1 MGSKAEYEAKK
12 AAKRAKR
19 AAEEAA
25 KRQAVIEGCVVRDVA
40 APAGDDQEIRYEA
53 SLAAE
58 TAAYEAA
65 GLAKLTPQVF
75 MTKAD
80 PIGGALLSQIFPEHR
95 ETHTIGFC
103 VTVEPGRVIAQRDH
117 ATDDEE
123 DSGYVAILI
132 RGSPR
137 LEVGEVVHAGLY
149 EPAGKG
155 ALRCIKRVLYPHLVL
170 PDGWREA
177 IPTEEAL
184 WADEDLEY
192 TEFFGIPVGELIYGP
207 GWPP

>member
-25 KRQAVIEGCVVRDVA
+25 KRQAVIKGCVVREVT

-117 ATDDEE
+117 APDDENE
-123 DSGYVAILI
+123 DSGYASILI

-170 PDGWREA
+170 PEGWREA

-192 TEFFGIPVGELIYGP
+192 AEFFGIPVGGS
-207 GWPP
+207 

>member
-25 KRQAVIEGCVVRDVA
+25 KRQAVIEGCAVKNIA
-40 APAGDDQEIRYEA
+40 TPAGDDQEIRYQA

-58 TAAYEAA
+58 TATYESA

-75 MTKAD
+75 MTKTD

-103 VTVEPGRVIAQRDH
+103 VTVEPGRIIAQRDH
-117 ATDDEE
+117 ATDDENE
-123 DSGYVAILI
+123 DSGYVSII
-132 RGSPR
+132 VRGSPR
-137 LEVGEVVHAGLY
+137 LEVGEVVHACLH

-155 ALRCIKRVLYPHLVL
+155 ALRCIKRVLYPHIVL
-170 PDGWREA
+170 PEGWRET
-177 IPTEEAL
+177 IPTEETL
-184 WADEDLEY
+184 WADEDLEH
-192 TEFFGIPVGELIYGP
+192 TEFFGIPVGELIYGR
-207 GWPP
+207 

>member
-12 AAKRAKR
+12 AAKRAKQ

-25 KRQAVIEGCVVRDVA
+25 KRQAVIEGCVVREVT

-80 PIGGALLSQIFPEHR
+80 PIGAALLSQIFPEHR

-117 ATDDEE
+117 ATDDE
-123 DSGYVAILI
+123 DSGYVSILI

-149 EPAGKG
+149 EPAGNG
-155 ALRCIKRVLYPHLVL
+155 ALRCIRRVRYPHLVL
-170 PDGWREA
+170 PDGWRET
-177 IPTEEAL
+177 IPTEETL

-207 GWPP
+207 

>member
-12 AAKRAKR
+12 AAKRAKQ
-19 AAEEAA
+19 AA
-25 KRQAVIEGCVVRDVA
+25 KRQAMIEGCVVKDVA
-40 APAGDDQEIRYEA
+40 APAGDDQKIRYEA

-75 MTKAD
+75 MTRAD

-117 ATDDEE
+117 APDDENE
-123 DSGYVAILI
+123 DSGYVSII
-132 RGSPR
+132 VRGSPC

-149 EPAGKG
+149 ESAGKG

-177 IPTEEAL
+177 LPTEETF

-192 TEFFGIPVGELIYGP
+192 TELFGIPVGELIYGR
-207 GWPP
+207 PP

>member
-1 MGSKAEYEAKK
+1 MGSKAEYEARK
-12 AAKRAKR
+12 AAKRAQR
-19 AAEEAA
+19 PAASEAHVIQAAE
-25 KRQAVIEGCVVRDVA
+25 A

-58 TAAYEAA
+58 MAAYESA

-103 VTVEPGRVIAQRDH
+103 VTVEPGRIIAQRDH
-117 ATDDEE
+117 ATDDENE
-123 DSGYVAILI
+123 DSGYVSII
-132 RGSPR
+132 VRGSPR
-137 LEVGEVVHAGLY
+137 LEVGEVVHACLH

-155 ALRCIKRVLYPHLVL
+155 ALRCIKRVLYPHIVL
-170 PDGWREA
+170 PEGWRET
-177 IPTEEAL
+177 IPTEETL
-184 WADEDLEY
+184 WADEDLEH
-192 TEFFGIPVGELIYGP
+192 TEFFGIPVGELIYGR
-207 GWPP
+207 

>member
-25 KRQAVIEGCVVRDVA
+25 KRQAVIEGCVVKNVA
-40 APAGDDQEIRYEA
+40 APAGDDQEIRYQA

-58 TAAYEAA
+58 TAAYESA

-95 ETHTIGFC
+95 EPHTIGFC
-103 VTVEPGRVIAQRDH
+103 VTVEPGRVMAQRDH
-117 ATDDEE
+117 ATDDE
-123 DSGYVAILI
+123 DSGYVSILI
-132 RGSPR
+132 RGLPR

-155 ALRCIKRVLYPHLVL
+155 
-170 PDGWREA
+170 
-177 IPTEEAL
+177 
-184 WADEDLEY
+184 
-192 TEFFGIPVGELIYGP
+192 
-207 GWPP
+207 

>member
-1 MGSKAEYEAKK
+1 MGSKAEYEDKK

-25 KRQAVIEGCVVRDVA
+25 KRQAVVEGCVVKNVA
-40 APAGDDQEIRYEA
+40 APAGDDQEIRYEG

-58 TAAYEAA
+58 TAAYESA
-65 GLAKLTPQVF
+65 GLAKLTAHVF
-75 MTKAD
+75 MTKAA

-117 ATDDEE
+117 AIDDENE
-123 DSGYVAILI
+123 GGGYVSILI

-155 ALRCIKRVLYPHLVL
+155 ALRCIRRILYPHLVL
-170 PDGWREA
+170 PDGWRET
-177 IPTEEAL
+177 IPTEETL

-192 TEFFGIPVGELIYGP
+192 TEFFGIPVGELIYGS
-207 GWPP
+207 

>member
-12 AAKRAKR
+12 AAKLAKR
-19 AAEEAA
+19 AGEEAA
-25 KRQAVIEGCVVRDVA
+25 KRQAVIEGCVVKDVT
-40 APAGDDQEIRYEA
+40 APAGDDQEIRYQA

-95 ETHTIGFC
+95 ETHIIGFC

-117 ATDDEE
+117 ATDDENE
-123 DSGYVAILI
+123 DSGYVSIHI

-137 LEVGEVVHAGLY
+137 LEVGEVVHACLY
-149 EPAGKG
+149 EPAGKS
-155 ALRCIKRVLYPHLVL
+155 ALRCIKRVLYPHIVL
-170 PDGWREA
+170 PDGWQES
-177 IPTEEAL
+177 ISTKETL

-207 GWPP
+207 

>member
-25 KRQAVIEGCVVRDVA
+25 KRQAVIEGCVVREVT
-40 APAGDDQEIRYEA
+40 PSAGDDQELRYEA
-53 SLAAE
+53 SLDAE

-117 ATDDEE
+117 ATDDENE
-123 DSGYVAILI
+123 DSGYVSILI

-192 TEFFGIPVGELIYGP
+192 AECFGIPVGELIYGP
-207 GWPP
+207 

>member
-12 AAKRAKR
+12 AAKRAKQ

-25 KRQAVIEGCVVRDVA
+25 KRQAVIEGCVVKDVA

-80 PIGGALLSQIFPEHR
+80 PIGAALLSQIFPEHR

-117 ATDDEE
+117 AANDENE
-123 DSGYVAILI
+123 DSGYVSIVV
-132 RGSPR
+132 RGSLR

-149 EPAGKG
+149 EPAGTG
-155 ALRCIKRVLYPHLVL
+155 ALRCIKRVLYPHIVL

-177 IPTEEAL
+177 IPTEEAH

-207 GWPP
+207 

>member
-1 MGSKAEYEAKK
+1 
-12 AAKRAKR
+12 
-19 AAEEAA
+19 
-25 KRQAVIEGCVVRDVA
+25 
-40 APAGDDQEIRYEA
+40 
-53 SLAAE
+53 
-58 TAAYEAA
+58 
-65 GLAKLTPQVF
+65 
-75 MTKAD
+75 
-80 PIGGALLSQIFPEHR
+80 LLSRIFPEHR

-117 ATDDEE
+117 APDDENE

-155 ALRCIKRVLYPHLVL
+155 ALRCIKRVLYPHLIL
-170 PDGWREA
+170 PDGWQET

-192 TEFFGIPVGELIYGP
+192 AECFGIPVGELIYGP
-207 GWPP
+207 

>member
-25 KRQAVIEGCVVRDVA
+25 KRQAVIEGCVVKDVV

-58 TAAYEAA
+58 TAAYESA

-117 ATDDEE
+117 ATDDENE
-123 DSGYVAILI
+123 DSGYVSII
-132 RGSPR
+132 VRGSPR
-137 LEVGEVVHAGLY
+137 LEASEVVHAGLY

-155 ALRCIKRVLYPHLVL
+155 ALRCIKRVLYPHIVL
-170 PDGWREA
+170 PERWRET

-192 TEFFGIPVGELIYGP
+192 AEFFGIPVGELIYGR
-207 GWPP
+207 PP

>member
-12 AAKRAKR
+12 AAKRAQR
-19 AAEEAA
+19 AAEAAAQRPAASEAPVI
-25 KRQAVIEGCVVRDVA
+25 QAAEA

-58 TAAYEAA
+58 TAAYESA

-75 MTKAD
+75 MTKTD

-103 VTVEPGRVIAQRDH
+103 VTVEPGRIIAQRDH
-117 ATDDEE
+117 ATDDE
-123 DSGYVAILI
+123 DSGYVSILI

-149 EPAGKG
+149 EPAGN
-155 ALRCIKRVLYPHLVL
+155 
-170 PDGWREA
+170 
-177 IPTEEAL
+177 
-184 WADEDLEY
+184 
-192 TEFFGIPVGELIYGP
+192 
-207 GWPP
+207 